1 MKLTGVIGQEMSDRK
16 AADEKLNGKIDAE
29 AVKRDAA
36 DLKLTGVIGQEIS
49 DRKAADVAEKW
60 ARVAAD
66 KKEADTREAED
77 KKLNSKINIET
88 LKRIA
93 ADEGLRHSI
102 NTTNE
107 KVKTVNAQS
116 IVRDAK
122 LDKKIADEANTREL
136 EDKKLNSKIVAE
148 SWARSAADARLSE
161 RIDQSN
167 AALDN
172 ETKERKAADAE
183 LSNRIH
189 GVAKDVKKVGARA
202 AALAGLHPL
211 DYDETTKFSFAA
223 ATGSY
228 KSEKSVA
235 LGAFY
240 RPNKNVMVSAAS
252 TLGSDAAYN
261 VGVSFKFGSET
272 AKTEVSS
279 FSTQQLY
286 AAVAELQRQ
295 MAAQQQTIEEQQQEI
310 NTLKNAQNA

>member
-1 MKLTGVIGQEMSDRK
+1 MKLTGVIGQEISDRKAADEKLNGKIDAEAVKRDAADLKLTGVIGQEMSDRK

-49 DRKAADVAEKW
+49 DRKAAD
-60 ARVAAD
+60 
-66 KKEADTREAED
+66 
-77 KKLNSKINIET
+77 
-88 LKRIA
+88 
-93 ADEGLRHSI
+93 
-102 NTTNE
+102 
-107 KVKTVNAQS
+107 
-116 IVRDAK
+116 
-122 LDKKIADEANTREL
+122 
-136 EDKKLNSKIVAE
+136 
-148 SWARSAADARLSE
+148 
-161 RIDQSN
+161 
-167 AALDN
+167 
-172 ETKERKAADAE
+172 AE

-223 ATGSY
+223 TGSY
-228 KSEKSVA
+228 KSENSVA

-295 MAAQQQTIEEQQQEI
+295 MAAQQKTIEEQQQEI
-310 NTLKNAQNA
+310 NALKNAQNA

>member
-1 MKLTGVIGQEMSDRK
+1 KWARV
-16 AADEKLNGKIDAE
+16 AADNKLNDKINTE
-29 AVKRDAA
+29 AVKREAA

-66 KKEADTREAED
+66 KKEADAREA
-77 KKLNSKINIET
+77 
-88 LKRIA
+88 
-93 ADEGLRHSI
+93 AD
-102 NTTNE
+102 N
-107 KVKTVNAQS
+107 Q
-116 IVRDAK
+116 
-122 LDKKIADEANTREL
+122 
-136 EDKKLNSKIVAE
+136 LNSKIVAE

-172 ETKERKAADAE
+172 ETKERKAADTE

-189 GVAKDVKKVGARA
+189 SVSKDVKKVGARA

-211 DYDETTKFSFAA
+211 DFDETTKFSFAA

-228 KSEKSVA
+228 KSENSVA

-240 RPNKNVMVSAAS
+240 RPNKNVMVSAGS

-261 VGVSFKFGSET
+261 LGISFKFGSET
-272 AKTEVSS
+272 AKTEVNS

-295 MAAQQQTIEEQQQEI
+295 MAAQQQTIEAQQQEI
-310 NTLKNAQNA
+310 NALKNAQNA

>member
-1 MKLTGVIGQEMSDRK
+1 M
-16 AADEKLNGKIDAE
+16 DAE

-66 KKEADTREAED
+66 KKEADAREAAD
-77 KKLNSKINIET
+77 NKLNGKINSET
-88 LKRIA
+88 LKRIV

-107 KVKTVNAQS
+107 NVKTVNAQS

-122 LDKKIADEANTREL
+122 LDKKIADEAITRGL

-172 ETKERKAADAE
+172 ETKERKAADTE

-189 GVAKDVKKVGARA
+189 SVSKDVKKVGARA

-211 DYDETTKFSFAA
+211 DFDETTKFSFAA

-228 KSEKSVA
+228 KSENSVA

-240 RPNKNVMVSAAS
+240 RPNKNVMVSAGS

-261 VGVSFKFGSET
+261 LGISFKFGSET
-272 AKTEVSS
+272 AKTEVNS

-295 MAAQQQTIEEQQQEI
+295 MAAQQQTIEAQQQEI
-310 NTLKNAQNA
+310 NALKNAQNA